1 MSVIVFSARARQTLL
16 SRIGSTTSAL
26 ATIDEDAARRQALSA
41 RRLIA
46 KSELPL
52 ASHAYESLL
61 VLLR

>member
-16 SRIGSTTSAL
+16 SRTRSTTSAL
-26 ATIDEDAARRQALSA
+26 AAIDEDAACRQALSA

-52 ASHAYESLL
+52 AGHAYDGLL